1 MPAPGLIP
9 EVLDLTIS
17 DNCQTIVYSTCTAES
32 AIHSYP
38 THDIDYT
45 CDASGYRPSTA
56 LRSVW
61 WPDMAGFENVQPGL
75 GLLQGRRLLF
85 AMSETILE
93 KLRRGYRIMSLRLE

>member
-1 MPAPGLIP
+1 MPTSGLIP

-56 LRSVW
+56 L
-61 WPDMAGFENVQPGL
+61 
-75 GLLQGRRLLF
+75 
-85 AMSETILE
+85 
-93 KLRRGYRIMSLRLE
+93 